1 VFYQGAEDIDRFLT
15 PGEVQMT
22 DSEHTTA
29 RRHQILEAATT
40 VFSQFGLYQAR
51 MEDIAA
57 AAGVSK
63 GTIYLYFKDKD
74 SLIQALAEQIFAQ
87 ELANLQLAYNT
98 AGTAVERLT
107 IFYETLIAEEAEV
120 LPLMPILYEFYAL
133 GLRREDVRVVLSNFL
148 NQSATLLAAIIQE
161 GIESGEFAPTDALK
175 AARALDALMSGII
188 LQWVY
193 AQEEMDVNAQLRYS
207 VQLIFQGLLNHT

>member
-1 VFYQGAEDIDRFLT
+1 MAI
-15 PGEVQMT
+15 
-22 DSEHTTA
+22 SEQAMA
-29 RRHQILEAATT
+29 RKEQILEAAAT

-87 ELANLQLAYNT
+87 ELADLQLAYDT

-107 IFYETLIAEEAEV
+107 IFYEALIAEEAEV

-133 GLRREDVRVVLSNFL
+133 GLRRENVRAVLSNFP
-148 NQSATLLAAIIQE
+148 NQSATLLAAIIQA

-193 AQEEMDVNAQLRYS
+193 APEGMDVNAQLRYGL
-207 VQLIFQGLLNHT
+207 QLIFQGLLKHT

>member
-1 VFYQGAEDIDRFLT
+1 
-15 PGEVQMT
+15 MT

-40 VFSQFGLYQAR
+40 IFSQFGLYQAR
-51 MEDIAA
+51 MEDIAV

-87 ELANLQLAYNT
+87 ELADLQLAYDT
-98 AGTAVERLT
+98 AGTAIERLT
-107 IFYETLIAEEAEV
+107 SFYEALIAEEAEV

-161 GIESGEFAPTDALK
+161 GVASGEFAPTDALK
-175 AARALDALMSGII
+175 AARALDALMSGIT

-193 AQEEMDVNAQLRYS
+193 AQEEMDVNAQLRYG

>member
-1 VFYQGAEDIDRFLT
+1 
-15 PGEVQMT
+15 MT

-40 VFSQFGLYQAR
+40 IFSQFGLYQAR
-51 MEDIAA
+51 MEDIAV

-87 ELANLQLAYNT
+87 ELADLQLAYDT

-107 IFYETLIAEEAEV
+107 IFYEALIAEEAEV

-161 GIESGEFAPTDALK
+161 GVASGEFAPTDALK

-193 AQEEMDVNAQLRYS
+193 APEEVDLKVLLRYRI
-207 VQLIFQGLLNHT
+207 QLLEHLFLE

>member
-1 VFYQGAEDIDRFLT
+1 
-15 PGEVQMT
+15 MT
-22 DSEHTTA
+22 NSEHAIA
-29 RRHQILEAATT
+29 RKEQILAAATAI
-40 VFSQFGLYQAR
+40 FSEAGLYQAR

-57 AAGVSK
+57 VAGVSK

-74 SLIQALAEQIFAQ
+74 SLIQALAEQLFAQ
-87 ELANLQLAYNT
+87 ELADLQLAHDT

-107 IFYETLIAEEAEV
+107 SFYETLIAGEAEV

-133 GLRREDVRVVLSNFL
+133 GLRREDVRAVLSNFL

-161 GIESGEFAPTDALK
+161 GVADGELLATTDASK
-175 AARALDALMSGII
+175 AARALDALMNGII

-193 AQEEMDVNAQLRYS
+193 APERMDLNTQLRYS
-207 VQLIFQGLLNHT
+207 LQLIFQGLLKHT

>member
-1 VFYQGAEDIDRFLT
+1 
-15 PGEVQMT
+15 MT

-40 VFSQFGLYQAR
+40 IFSQFGLYPAR

-87 ELANLQLAYNT
+87 ELADLQLAYDT
-98 AGTAVERLT
+98 SGTAVERLT
-107 IFYETLIAEEAEV
+107 SFYETLIAEEAEV

-133 GLRREDVRVVLSNFL
+133 GLRREDMRAVLSNFL
-148 NQSATLLAAIIQE
+148 NQSATLLAAIIQA

-193 AQEEMDVNAQLRYS
+193 APEGMDVNAQLRYGL
-207 VQLIFQGLLNHT
+207 QLIFQGLLKHT